1 MKKFMDYVAEVAKVE
16 EEVTPLG
23 FRGITGRR
31 QQRR

>member
-1 MKKFMDYVAEVAKVE
+1 MDYVAEVAKV